1 MNIIHVEDLTASY
14 GDKPV
19 LWDVDV
25 DVERNSVTAI
35 VGPNG
40 AGKST
45 LMKCILGFVRPLA
58 GKILIDGKTLPEVRR
73 RIAYVPQKSSVNWD
87 FPITVQDVILMGRY
101 PHLGWIRRPRAIDR
115 QAAYDAMEEMEMTA
129 YRDRQISQLSGG
141 QKQRVFIARALCQD
155 ADLLMMDEPL
165 AGVDQTS
172 EKIIMKKVRQLQGEG
187 KTIVCIHH
195 DLNTLREYFDHIVLI
210 NRHVIAQG
218 PIAQALTE
226 RSLNQTYQEAN
237 YNA

>member
-226 RSLNQTYQEAN
+226 RSLNQTYHEAN

>member
-87 FPITVQDVILMGRY
+87 FPITEQDVILMGRY

>member
-1 MNIIHVEDLTASY
+1 
-14 GDKPV
+14 
-19 LWDVDV
+19 
-25 DVERNSVTAI
+25 
-35 VGPNG
+35 
-40 AGKST
+40 
-45 LMKCILGFVRPLA
+45 
-58 GKILIDGKTLPEVRR
+58 
-73 RIAYVPQKSSVNWD
+73 
-87 FPITVQDVILMGRY
+87 
-101 PHLGWIRRPRAIDR
+101 
-115 QAAYDAMEEMEMTA
+115 
-129 YRDRQISQLSGG
+129 
-141 QKQRVFIARALCQD
+141 
-155 ADLLMMDEPL
+155 MMDEPL

>member
-172 EKIIMKKVRQLQGEG
+172 EKIIMKKVRQLQDEG